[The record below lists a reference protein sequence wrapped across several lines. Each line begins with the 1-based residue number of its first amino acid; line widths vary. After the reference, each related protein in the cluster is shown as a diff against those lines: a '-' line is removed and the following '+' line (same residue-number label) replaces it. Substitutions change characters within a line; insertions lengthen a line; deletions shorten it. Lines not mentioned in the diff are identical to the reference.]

1 MGFSKLPEVIIFP
14 VAVVAMMMVAL
25 CARVADAQTPS
36 CAEKLVPC
44 VEYMNIS
51 TGTPPAS
58 CCGPLGEVM
67 TNEMQCLC
75 NLLNLVFVINKLDL
89 RPSELDVQT
98 NTSPPSPP
106 VKLDPRWTGS
116 VQKPMISVQK
126 PVIPTGRKS
135 RYSIVILGS
144 SLVAVFGI
152 LTWVLYHFFVFRNK
166 RDSAEDVELSDLS
179 LVQVS
184 GLPTRFSYEDLES
197 MTNNFTNK
205 LGEGGFGSVFL
216 GTLIDGTKVAVKRLD
231 GFGQVN
237 KSFFA
242 EVQTIGSIHHV
253 NLVRLIG
260 FCAENSNRLLVYEY
274 MSNGSLDRW
283 IFTRHQGL
291 TLGWESRRKIIADIA
306 KGLAYL
312 HEECRQK
319 IYHLD
324 IKPQNILLDENF
336 EAKVSDFGLAKLIDK
351 DQSQVVATLRGTPGY
366 MAPEW
371 LSSFITE
378 KVDVYSFGVVVLEI
392 LCGRKN
398 LDRSQPE
405 EEMHLLRL
413 FERKG
418 EEGQLL
424 DMVDKYNADMQLHGA
439 EVVEMM
445 KLAVWCLQSDSRRRP
460 SMTVVIQVL
469 EGFVSVQDNLD
480 YNFINAPARRTMAAT
495 GDDMDAIDDGTP
507 LIASV
512 LSGPSSCDVG
522 GCVVGGGLAEVLVAN
537 DFVQDS
543 PLSALAFPWSSR
555 SYKSV
560 PFAAGEFHL
569 SPFEGLFTR
578 SVWILFSRS
587 LWITRKLRTE
597 ANFDHLDPVED
608 GDEHLLQIHRLLT
621 LDSVLDMSLLCDC
634 LKFLFFFLGNHNAH
648 QQLGRLGLHFSIL
661 IVASSLASV
670 VILVNNGYRL
680 EKGMLKVVNVLDL
693 HYKWLGRR
701 RGVEMRSSNP
711 IFIYYFFLTRHRPS
725 RVVVGCF
732 SLCGLLVEGLDGG
745 EGVSDGVEG
754 AAVVGDLEEPN
765 GGGGVFVLLEIKLI
779 FGYVFFLSRFNYR
792 HMANT
797 LSLYRTVKRLGIPD
811 ERIILML
818 ADDMACNARNKFPA
832 QVFNNE
838 NHRLNLYG
846 DNVEVD
852 YRGYEVTVEN
862 FFRVLT
868 GRHESAVPRSKRLLS
883 DEGSHILLYMTG
895 HGGDEFLKFQDS
907 EELQSHDLADAVK
920 QMKEKRRFK
929 ELLIMVDTC
938 QASTLFSQLHSPG
951 VLAIGSSMKGEN
963 SYSHHLDSD
972 VGVSVVDRF
981 TYYTLA
987 FFERLN
993 IYDNASLSSLF
1004 SSYNPNLLM
1013 STAYYRTDLYQRQ
1026 LEEVPVTNFFGS
1038 VMETIHTDS
1047 AYRALSGRESNRAK
1061 IKISPDQLT
1070 SLQEQRTL
1078 ASSNVQQQ
1086 MNDSDTKGACPFT
1099 LMMARF
1105 HDKMENFENVDTVV
1119 NYGLVVLLPLLAVS
1133 TWLSQ

>member
-1 MGFSKLPEVIIFP
+1 
-14 VAVVAMMMVAL
+14 
-25 CARVADAQTPS
+25 
-36 CAEKLVPC
+36 
-44 VEYMNIS
+44 
-51 TGTPPAS
+51 
-58 CCGPLGEVM
+58 
-67 TNEMQCLC
+67 
-75 NLLNLVFVINKLDL
+75 
-89 RPSELDVQT
+89 
-98 NTSPPSPP
+98 
-106 VKLDPRWTGS
+106 
-116 VQKPMISVQK
+116 
-126 PVIPTGRKS
+126 
-135 RYSIVILGS
+135 
-144 SLVAVFGI
+144 
-152 LTWVLYHFFVFRNK
+152 
-166 RDSAEDVELSDLS
+166 
-179 LVQVS
+179 
-184 GLPTRFSYEDLES
+184 
-197 MTNNFTNK
+197 
-205 LGEGGFGSVFL
+205 
-216 GTLIDGTKVAVKRLD
+216 
-231 GFGQVN
+231 
-237 KSFFA
+237 
-242 EVQTIGSIHHV
+242 
-253 NLVRLIG
+253 
-260 FCAENSNRLLVYEY
+260 
-274 MSNGSLDRW
+274 
-283 IFTRHQGL
+283 
-291 TLGWESRRKIIADIA
+291 
-306 KGLAYL
+306 
-312 HEECRQK
+312 
-319 IYHLD
+319 
-324 IKPQNILLDENF
+324 
-336 EAKVSDFGLAKLIDK
+336 
-351 DQSQVVATLRGTPGY
+351 
-366 MAPEW
+366 
-371 LSSFITE
+371 
-378 KVDVYSFGVVVLEI
+378 
-392 LCGRKN
+392 
-398 LDRSQPE
+398 
-405 EEMHLLRL
+405 
-413 FERKG
+413 
-418 EEGQLL
+418 
-424 DMVDKYNADMQLHGA
+424 
-439 EVVEMM
+439 
-445 KLAVWCLQSDSRRRP
+445 
-460 SMTVVIQVL
+460 
-469 EGFVSVQDNLD
+469 
-480 YNFINAPARRTMAAT
+480 
-495 GDDMDAIDDGTP
+495 
-507 LIASV
+507 
-512 LSGPSSCDVG
+512 
-522 GCVVGGGLAEVLVAN
+522 
-537 DFVQDS
+537 
-543 PLSALAFPWSSR
+543 
-555 SYKSV
+555 
-560 PFAAGEFHL
+560 
-569 SPFEGLFTR
+569 
-578 SVWILFSRS
+578 
-587 LWITRKLRTE
+587 
-597 ANFDHLDPVED
+597 
-608 GDEHLLQIHRLLT
+608 
-621 LDSVLDMSLLCDC
+621 
-634 LKFLFFFLGNHNAH
+634 
-648 QQLGRLGLHFSIL
+648 
-661 IVASSLASV
+661 
-670 VILVNNGYRL
+670 
-680 EKGMLKVVNVLDL
+680 
-693 HYKWLGRR
+693 
-701 RGVEMRSSNP
+701 MRSSNP

-725 RVVVGCF
+725 RVVVGRF
-732 SLCGLLVEGLDGG
+732 NLCGLLVKGLDGG

-765 GGGGVFVLLEIKLI
+765 GGGGV
-779 FGYVFFLSRFNYR
+779 FNYR